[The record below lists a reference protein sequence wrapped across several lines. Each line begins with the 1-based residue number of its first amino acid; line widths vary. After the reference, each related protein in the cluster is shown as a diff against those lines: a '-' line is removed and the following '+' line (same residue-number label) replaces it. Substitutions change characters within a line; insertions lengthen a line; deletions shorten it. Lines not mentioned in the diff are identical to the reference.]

1 MKAPCL
7 FAGFRIERR
16 NVGAA
21 FAASADTLH
30 DLPFGNEW
38 PACELPPIGW
48 IGDWLIP
55 HQGAC
60 FDIESDDVEIRR
72 ARKQLVAV
80 QGHIAFHAR
89 PHAFRQFSGVMPQF
103 IACGCIESLHIVIE
117 AMNKDDA
124 VVDQRRCFVRSRW
137 NRERPYDVKVLHVV
151 SGDLLQRTESQI
163 VIRTPP
169 CEPVANRRVAQ
180 HRVRYRR
187 NRVEWITRCRPWRQ
201 HRVGRNTTTGRI
213 RAKLLLL

>member
-1 MKAPCL
+1 IGIVAAGRPHRSAGTLIERQIIPRVAARLVRSRNAVKAPCL

-72 ARKQLVAV
+72 ARKQLV
-80 QGHIAFHAR
+80 
-89 PHAFRQFSGVMPQF
+89 
-103 IACGCIESLHIVIE
+103 
-117 AMNKDDA
+117 
-124 VVDQRRCFVRSRW
+124 
-137 NRERPYDVKVLHVV
+137 
-151 SGDLLQRTESQI
+151 
-163 VIRTPP
+163 
-169 CEPVANRRVAQ
+169 
-180 HRVRYRR
+180 
-187 NRVEWITRCRPWRQ
+187 
-201 HRVGRNTTTGRI
+201 
-213 RAKLLLL
+213 